1 MLKIMTSTWPLFFG
15 LSLIML
21 GNGLQGT
28 LLGIRATI
36 EGFDTSV
43 TGLVMSGYF
52 IGLIIGCYYV
62 PRMIEKVGHVRVFGA
77 LASVASVSILVQGI
91 WIDPFFWWAMR
102 LVTGFAYSGLY
113 IVTESWLND
122 ASDNDTRGQ
131 MLSMYMITSLG
142 SMAGGQFLLNIAPPE
157 QIELFILTSLMV
169 SLAVV
174 PLLISAT
181 RGPSFDT
188 PESASIFHLFKV
200 SPLGVFGMFA
210 SGISMGA
217 FFGMGAVYTTNLG
230 FSVKEVSF
238 FMSSII
244 LGGFISQYPL
254 GWLSD
259 RFGRRQVI
267 LGTCVVGAAL
277 GYYAAL
283 SEARDWVFFAF
294 AIFIGGMIMPLY
306 ALCSAHI
313 NDYLSPKQMV
323 AASGTIVFINAAG
336 ATIGSPIAATSM
348 KFFGP
353 SAFYGTIASTMLAVV
368 LYTLWRSKQREAL
381 QEQDMGDFMIMAPTP
396 LSAAIS
402 LDVEDEVREEAY
414 HEEPEEVQASFEELV
429 EELEEGLTPSTESGP
444 ADNQN

>member
-1 MLKIMTSTWPLFFG
+1 MLKIMTSTWPLFLG

-28 LLGIRATI
+28 LLGIRATM

-77 LASVASVSILVQGI
+77 LASVASVSILIQGI
-91 WIDPFFWWAMR
+91 WVDPFFWWGMR

-131 MLSMYMITSLG
+131 MLSIYMITSLG

-157 QIELFILTSLMV
+157 QIELFVLTSLLV

-181 RGPSFDT
+181 RAPTFDT
-188 PESASIFHLFKV
+188 PESASIFQLFKV

-238 FMSSII
+238 FMSAVIM
-244 LGGFISQYPL
+244 GGFISQYPL

-259 RFGRRQVI
+259 RFGRRQII
-267 LGTCVVGAAL
+267 LNTCMLGSIL
-277 GYYAAL
+277 GYYAAFN
-283 SEARDWVFFAF
+283 EAKGVMFYAF
-294 AIFIGGMIMPLY
+294 AVFIGAMIMPLY
-306 ALCSAHI
+306 ALCSAHV
-313 NDYLSPKQMV
+313 NDYLTPKQMV
-323 AASGTIVFINAAG
+323 AASGTLVFINAAG

-348 KFFGP
+348 EYFGS
-353 SAFYGTIASTMLAVV
+353 SAFYGTIATTMLAVV
-368 LYTLWRSKQREAL
+368 IYTLWRSRQRDEL
-381 QEQDMGDFMIMAPTP
+381 QEEDLGDFVIMAPTP
-396 LSAAIS
+396 LSAS
-402 LDVEDEVREEAY
+402 LNLDVEEEAREEAY
-414 HEEPEEVQASFEELV
+414 NEEQEEVQTSFEELA
-429 EELEEGLTPSTESGP
+429 EELDEELAP
-444 ADNQN
+444 ADTPN

>member
-1 MLKIMTSTWPLFFG
+1 
-15 LSLIML
+15 ML

-28 LLGIRATI
+28 LLGIRATL

-77 LASVASVSILVQGI
+77 LASVASVSILAQGV
-91 WIDPFFWWAMR
+91 WVDPFFWWAMR

-113 IVTESWLND
+113 IVSESWLND
-122 ASDNDTRGQ
+122 ASDNNTRGK
-131 MLSMYMITSLG
+131 MLSIYMIISLG
-142 SMAGGQFLLNIAPPE
+142 SMAGGQFLLNIASPE
-157 QIELFILTSLMV
+157 QIELFILTSLLI

-174 PLLISAT
+174 PLLMSAT
-181 RGPSFDT
+181 RGPTFDT
-188 PESASIFHLFKV
+188 PESASIVQLFNV

-238 FMSSII
+238 FMSAVI

-267 LGTCVVGAAL
+267 LNTCMFGSIL
-277 GYYAAL
+277 GFYAAFN
-283 SEARDWVFFAF
+283 EATGWLFYVFA
-294 AIFIGGMIMPLY
+294 AFIGAMIMPLY
-306 ALCSAHI
+306 ALCSAHV

-323 AASGTIVFINAAG
+323 AASGTLVFINAAG
-336 ATIGSPIAATSM
+336 ATIGSPIAATGM
-348 KFFGP
+348 KYFG
-353 SAFYGTIASTMLAVV
+353 SAAFYSTIASTMLAVV
-368 LYTLWRSKQREAL
+368 IYTLWRSRQRDEL
-381 QEQDMGDFMIMAPTP
+381 QEEELGDFVMMAPTP
-396 LSAAIS
+396 LSAGINW
-402 LDVEDEVREEAY
+402 DVEEEAREEAY
-414 HEEPEEVQASFEELV
+414 QEEAEEVQASFEELA
-429 EELEEGLTPSTESGP
+429 EELEEELAP
-444 ADNQN
+444 ADNQH